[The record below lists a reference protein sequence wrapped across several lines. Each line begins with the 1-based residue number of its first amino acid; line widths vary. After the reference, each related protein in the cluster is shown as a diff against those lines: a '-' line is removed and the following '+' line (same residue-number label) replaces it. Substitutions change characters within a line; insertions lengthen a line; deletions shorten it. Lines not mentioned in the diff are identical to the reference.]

1 MHRQRVIGGLILLA
15 AIVIAALLIFL
26 RSGPEE
32 KPPEDN
38 IPLVQA
44 EPLEIRSGNL
54 MVQGAGTVRARE
66 ELMLSAEVPGKLVY
80 VNPDLREGQRVA
92 QGATL
97 FRIDTS
103 DYRNA
108 VQTAQADVASQN
120 VAVMQ
125 AREEVTLAKAEL
137 ARFEQR
143 GINNSAYA
151 SVDSS
156 DYAARILPPDAL
168 VKNQAGDNQQSATTG
183 PPSGPTNGLATREPQ
198 LQSARAGLRRAQA
211 QLSDAQ
217 TALKRTTVRAP
228 FSGVVR
234 SEDIAL
240 GSYVAPGQSLGTMVG
255 TADFEAVIPLSE
267 SEAALIP
274 ALWRPGGNRIEAS
287 VYSDYGGTRYRWQ
300 AFVDRANSVL
310 NPQTRTIDVFL
321 RIPNPL
327 RGGAPA
333 VVQKEGQKSAGA
345 SGAPPLFVGS
355 FVDAEITGRALDQYG
370 VLPLAALRPGN
381 QIWLVRDGRLRIV
394 KVEILQRTDTQALI
408 ATTGLGNKPVV
419 ILGALK
425 TATDGQQVRVAKD
438 RKTATPKAKTA
449 ASKSKNNKAKASKPA
464 AEKAP

>member
-15 AIVIAALLIFL
+15 AIVIAALLIAL

-32 KPPEDN
+32 KPPEEN

-44 EPLEIRSGNL
+44 ERLEIRSGNL

-66 ELMLSAEVPGKLVY
+66 ELTLSAEVAGKLVY

-92 QGATL
+92 RGATL
-97 FRIDTS
+97 FRIDTA

-143 GINNSAYA
+143 GVNSSAYA

-156 DYAARILPPDAL
+156 DYAARILPPEAL
-168 VKNQAGDNQQSATTG
+168 ARNQASNNQQLAAVA
-183 PPSGPTNGLATREPQ
+183 PTNGLATREPQ

-217 TALKRTTVRAP
+217 TALRRTTVRAP

-274 ALWRPGGNRIEAS
+274 ELWRPGSNRIEAS

-333 VVQKEGQKSAGA
+333 MVQKEGQKSTGA

-355 FVDAEITGRALDQYG
+355 FVDAEITGRALDEYA
-370 VLPLAALRPGN
+370 VLPLAGLRPGN

-408 ATTGLGNKPVV
+408 NTVGLGNKPVV
-419 ILGALK
+419 IFGALK
-425 TATDGQQVRVAKD
+425 TATDGQQVRISQD
-438 RKTATPKAKTA
+438 RKKGVTTTEDTAE
-449 ASKSKNNKAKASKPA
+449 KSKKTKIKASKKA
-464 AEKAP
+464 ADKAP

>member
-15 AIVIAALLIFL
+15 AIAIAALLIFL

-32 KPPEDN
+32 KPPEEN

-54 MVQGAGTVRARE
+54 MVQGAGTIRARE
-66 ELMLSAEVPGKLVY
+66 ELTLSAEVPGKLVY
-80 VNPDLREGQRVA
+80 VNPSLREGQSVA
-92 QGATL
+92 RGATL
-97 FRIDTS
+97 FRIDTA

-120 VAVMQ
+120 VSVLQ
-125 AREEVTLAKAEL
+125 AREEVALAKAEL

-143 GINNSAYA
+143 GANNSAYA

-156 DYAARILPPDAL
+156 DYAARILPPDVLA
-168 VKNQAGDNQQSATTG
+168 KNQRADSPQDSNGA
-183 PPSGPTNGLATREPQ
+183 PTNGLATREPQ

-234 SEDIAL
+234 SEEIAL
-240 GSYVAPGQSLGTMVG
+240 GSYVAPGQALGSMVG

-274 ALWRPGGNRIEAS
+274 ALWRPGSNRIEAS

-355 FVDAEITGRALDQYG
+355 FVDAEITGRAVDQYAI
-370 VLPLAALRPGN
+370 LPLAALRPGN
-381 QIWLVRDGRLRIV
+381 EIWLVREGKLRIV
-394 KVEILQRTDTQALI
+394 KVDILQRTDTQALI
-408 ATTGLGNKPVV
+408 NTAGLGTKPMV
-419 ILGALK
+419 ILGTLK
-425 TATDGQQVRVAKD
+425 TATDGQQVRIAED
-438 RKTATPKAKTA
+438 RKDPAPTT
-449 ASKSKNNKAKASKPA
+449 KPA
-464 AEKAP
+464 AKSTQASKAKDAKAGADKAQ

>member
-1 MHRQRVIGGLILLA
+1 MGGLILLA
-15 AIVIAALLIFL
+15 AIAIAALLIFL
-26 RSGPEE
+26 RAGPEE
-32 KPPEDN
+32 KPPEEN

-44 EPLEIRSGNL
+44 QPLEIRSGNL
-54 MVQGAGTVRARE
+54 MVRGSGTIRARE
-66 ELMLSAEVPGKLVY
+66 ELTLSAEVAGKLVY
-80 VNPDLREGQRVA
+80 VNPRLREGQSVSR
-92 QGATL
+92 GTTL

-120 VAVMQ
+120 VAVME
-125 AREEVTLAKAEL
+125 AREEVSLAKAEL
-137 ARFEQR
+137 ARFQQR
-143 GINNSAYA
+143 GASSNAYA
-151 SVDSS
+151 SVDDS
-156 DYAARILPPDAL
+156 DYAARILPPDML
-168 VKNQAGDNQQSATTG
+168 TQNQRPDSPQTG
-183 PPSGPTNGLATREPQ
+183 SGGATNGLATREPQ
-198 LQSARAGLRRAQA
+198 LQSARAALRRAQA

-217 TALKRTTVRAP
+217 TALRRTTVRAP

-234 SEDIAL
+234 SEEIAL

-267 SEAALIP
+267 TEAALIP

-333 VVQKEGQKSAGA
+333 VVQKEGQESAGA

-355 FVDAEITGRALDQYG
+355 FVDAEITGRALDQYA
-370 VLPLAALRPGN
+370 VLPLEALRPGN
-381 QIWLVRDGRLRIV
+381 QIWLVQNGKLRIV
-394 KVEILQRTDTQALI
+394 DVEIYQRTDTQALI
-408 ATTGLGNKPVV
+408 GTAGLGAKPRV
-419 ILGALK
+419 ILGTLK
-425 TATDGQQVRVAKD
+425 TATDGQRVRVAED
-438 RKTATPKAKTA
+438 RNAAAKAGKAKTGKPKTT
-449 ASKSKNNKAKASKPA
+449 KSETDKT
-464 AEKAP
+464 E

>member
-32 KPPEDN
+32 KPPEEN
-38 IPLVQA
+38 VPLVQA
-44 EPLEIRSGNL
+44 ERLEIRSGNL

-66 ELMLSAEVPGKLVY
+66 ELTLSAEVAGKLVY

-143 GINNSAYA
+143 GVKSSAYA

-168 VKNQAGDNQQSATTG
+168 VKNQGSNNQQSATT
-183 PPSGPTNGLATREPQ
+183 GPTNGLATREPQ
-198 LQSARAGLRRAQA
+198 LLSARAGLRRAQA

-274 ALWRPGGNRIEAS
+274 ELWRPGSNRIEAS
-287 VYSDYGGTRYRWQ
+287 VYSDYGGTRYRWR

-333 VVQKEGQKSAGA
+333 IVQKEGQKSAGA
-345 SGAPPLFVGS
+345 SSAPPLFVGS
-355 FVDAEITGRALDQYG
+355 FVDAEITGRALDQYA

-394 KVEILQRTDTQALI
+394 KVEIFQRTDTQALI
-408 ATTGLGNKPVV
+408 NTVGLGNKPVV
-419 ILGALK
+419 IFGALK
-425 TATDGQQVRVAKD
+425 TATDGQRVRIAED
-438 RKTATPKAKTA
+438 RKKAVTKTKDTPKKSENTKTKTSKKA
-449 ASKSKNNKAKASKPA
+449 AD
-464 AEKAP
+464 KAP

>member
-1 MHRQRVIGGLILLA
+1 VHRQRVIGGLILLA
-15 AIVIAALLIFL
+15 AIVIAALLILL

-32 KPPEDN
+32 KPPEEN
-38 IPLVQA
+38 VPLVQA
-44 EPLEIRSGNL
+44 ERLEIRSGNL

-66 ELMLSAEVPGKLVY
+66 ELTLSAEVAGKLVY
-80 VNPDLREGQRVA
+80 VNPELREGQRVVR
-92 QGATL
+92 GATL

-143 GINNSAYA
+143 GVNSSAYA

-168 VKNQAGDNQQSATTG
+168 VKNQASNNQQSATAG
-183 PPSGPTNGLATREPQ
+183 QTNGLATREPQ

-274 ALWRPGGNRIEAS
+274 ELWRPGSNRIEAS

-333 VVQKEGQKSAGA
+333 IVQKEGQKSAGA

-355 FVDAEITGRALDQYG
+355 FVDADITGRALDQYA

-394 KVEILQRTDTQALI
+394 KVEIFQRTDTQALI
-408 ATTGLGNKPVV
+408 NTAGLGNKPVV
-419 ILGALK
+419 IFGALK
-425 TATDGQQVRVAKD
+425 TATDGQRVRISED
-438 RKTATPKAKTA
+438 RKKAV
-449 ASKSKNNKAKASKPA
+449 SKAKAAPEKPKNTKTKASKKTA
-464 AEKAP
+464 DKAP

>member
-15 AIVIAALLIFL
+15 AIAIAALLIFL
-26 RSGPEE
+26 RGGPEE
-32 KPPEDN
+32 QPPEEN

-44 EPLEIRSGNL
+44 QPLEIKSGNL

-66 ELMLSAEVPGKLVY
+66 ELTLSAEVAGKLVY
-80 VNPDLREGQRVA
+80 VNPNLREGQSVA
-92 QGATL
+92 RGATL
-97 FRIDTS
+97 FRIDTA

-120 VAVMQ
+120 VAVME
-125 AREEVTLAKAEL
+125 AREEVSLARAEL
-137 ARFEQR
+137 ERFQQR
-143 GINNSAYA
+143 GASSNAYA

-156 DYAARILPPDAL
+156 DYAARILPPDMLA
-168 VKNQAGDNQQSATTG
+168 KGQDMKGQGTNGQPGNTAT
-183 PPSGPTNGLATREPQ
+183 PTNGLATREPQ
-198 LQSARAGLRRAQA
+198 LQSARAALRRAQA
-211 QLSDAQ
+211 GLSDAQ

-240 GSYVAPGQSLGTMVG
+240 GSYVTPGQSLGTMVG

-274 ALWRPGGNRIEAS
+274 ALWRLGSNRIEAS

-333 VVQKEGQKSAGA
+333 VTQKEGQKSAGA

-355 FVDAEITGRALDQYG
+355 FVEAEITGRALDEYA

-381 QIWLVRDGRLRIV
+381 QIWLVREGRLRIV
-394 KVEILQRTDTQALI
+394 NVDILQRTDKEALI
-408 ATTGLGNKPVV
+408 ETAGLGEKPVV

-425 TATDGQQVRVAKD
+425 TATDGQQVRIAAD
-438 RKTATPKAKTA
+438 RKTASSKTKPG
-449 ASKSKNNKAKASKPA
+449 KSKTQATRSGAD
-464 AEKAP
+464 KAP

>member
-15 AIVIAALLIFL
+15 AIAIAALLIFL
-26 RSGPEE
+26 RPGPEE
-32 KPPEDN
+32 KPPEEN

-66 ELMLSAEVPGKLVY
+66 ELTLSAEVAGKLVY
-80 VNPDLREGQRVA
+80 VNPGLREGQTVA
-92 QGATL
+92 RGAIL

-108 VQTAQADVASQN
+108 VQTAQADVALQN
-120 VAVMQ
+120 VAVME
-125 AREEVTLAKAEL
+125 AREEVALAKSEL
-137 ARFEQR
+137 ARFQQR
-143 GINNSAYA
+143 GTGSSAYA

-156 DYAARILPPDAL
+156 DYAARILPPEAL
-168 VKNQAGDNQQSATTG
+168 AKSQGTNGQTASTA
-183 PPSGPTNGLATREPQ
+183 PTNGLATREPQ
-198 LQSARAGLRRAQA
+198 LQSARAALRRAQA
-211 QLSDAQ
+211 QLADAQ
-217 TALKRTTVRAP
+217 AALKRTTVRAP

-240 GSYVAPGQSLGTMVG
+240 GSYVAPGQSLGSMVG
-255 TADFEAVIPLSE
+255 TAEFEAVIPLSE

-274 ALWRPGGNRIEAS
+274 ALWRPGSNRIEAS

-300 AFVDRANSVL
+300 AYLDRANSVL

-327 RGGAPA
+327 RGGVPA
-333 VVQKEGQKSAGA
+333 ATQEEGQKSAGA

-355 FVDAEITGRALDQYG
+355 FIDAEITGRALDQYA
-370 VLPLAALRPGN
+370 VLPLAALRADN

-394 KVEILQRTDTQALI
+394 KVDILQRTDTQALI
-408 ATTGLGNKPVV
+408 STAGLGEKPVV
-419 ILGALK
+419 ILGTLQ
-425 TATDGQQVRVAKD
+425 TATDGQQVRIAEAREDAK
-438 RKTATPKAKTA
+438 PKNKPA
-449 ASKSKNNKAKASKPA
+449 ASKPKATETVADKAS
-464 AEKAP
+464 

>member
-15 AIVIAALLIFL
+15 AILIAALLIFL
-26 RSGPEE
+26 RPSPEE
-32 KPPEDN
+32 KPPEEN

-44 EPLEIRSGNL
+44 QPLEIRSGNL
-54 MVQGAGTVRARE
+54 MVQGAGTIRARE
-66 ELMLSAEVPGKLVY
+66 ELTLSAEVAGKLVY
-80 VNPDLREGQRVA
+80 VNPGLREGQSVA
-92 QGATL
+92 RGATL
-97 FRIDTS
+97 FRIDTA

-120 VAVMQ
+120 VAVME
-125 AREEVTLAKAEL
+125 AREEVSLAKAEL
-137 ARFEQR
+137 TRFQQR
-143 GINNSAYA
+143 GASSNAYA

-156 DYAARILPPDAL
+156 DYAARILPPDVLA
-168 VKNQAGDNQQSATTG
+168 KSQDANGQQTDTSAQ
-183 PPSGPTNGLATREPQ
+183 TNGLATREPQ
-198 LQSARAGLRRAQA
+198 LLSARAALRRAQA

-234 SEDIAL
+234 SEEIAL

-274 ALWRPGGNRIEAS
+274 ALWRPGSNRIEAS

-355 FVDAEITGRALDQYG
+355 FVDAEITGRALDQYA

-381 QIWLVRDGRLRIV
+381 EIWLVRDGKLRIV
-394 KVEILQRTDTQALI
+394 KVDILQRTDKQALI
-408 ATTGLGNKPVV
+408 GTAGLGEQPMV
-419 ILGALK
+419 ILGTLK
-425 TATDGQQVRVAKD
+425 TATEGQQVRIAED
-438 RKTATPKAKTA
+438 RKA
-449 ASKSKNNKAKASKPA
+449 AAPEVKPA
-464 AEKAP
+464 VSKTKAAKSGADKAP

>member
-15 AIVIAALLIFL
+15 AIAIAALLIFV
-26 RSGPEE
+26 RGEPEE
-32 KPPEDN
+32 KPPEEN

-66 ELMLSAEVPGKLVY
+66 ELTLSAEVAGKLVY
-80 VNPDLREGQRVA
+80 VNPRLREGQSVGR
-92 QGATL
+92 GATL

-120 VAVMQ
+120 VAVME
-125 AREEVTLAKAEL
+125 AREEVALAKAEL
-137 ARFEQR
+137 ARFQQR
-143 GINNSAYA
+143 GASSSAYA

-156 DYAARILPPDAL
+156 DYAARILPPAAL
-168 VKNQAGDNQQSATTG
+168 AKGQGSNDQQASTSSQ
-183 PPSGPTNGLATREPQ
+183 TNGLATREPQ
-198 LQSARAGLRRAQA
+198 LLSARAALRRAQA

-234 SEDIAL
+234 SEEIAL
-240 GSYVAPGQSLGTMVG
+240 GSYVAPGQALGSMVG

-274 ALWRPGGNRIEAS
+274 ALWRPGNNQIEAS

-333 VVQKEGQKSAGA
+333 VAQKEGQKSAGA
-345 SGAPPLFVGS
+345 SSAPPLFVGS
-355 FVDAEITGRALDQYG
+355 FVDAEITGRALDQYA

-381 QIWLVRDGRLRIV
+381 QIWLVRDGKLRIV
-394 KVEILQRTDTQALI
+394 KVDILQRTDKQALI
-408 ATTGLGNKPVV
+408 ATAGLGEKPVV
-419 ILGALK
+419 ILGTLK
-425 TATDGQQVRVAKD
+425 TATDGQQVRIAKD
-438 RKTATPKAKTA
+438 RKTAAPEV
-449 ASKSKNNKAKASKPA
+449 KPA
-464 AEKAP
+464 VSKTKAAKSGADKAP

>member
-15 AIVIAALLIFL
+15 AIVIAALLIFV
-26 RSGPEE
+26 RGEPEE
-32 KPPEDN
+32 KPPEEN

-54 MVQGAGTVRARE
+54 MVQGAGTIRARE
-66 ELMLSAEVPGKLVY
+66 ELTLSAEVAGKLVY
-80 VNPDLREGQRVA
+80 VNPNLREGQSVA
-92 QGATL
+92 RGATL
-97 FRIDTS
+97 FRIDTA

-120 VAVMQ
+120 VAVME

-137 ARFEQR
+137 ARFQQR
-143 GINNSAYA
+143 GASSSAYA

-156 DYAARILPPDAL
+156 DYAARILPPAAL
-168 VKNQAGDNQQSATTG
+168 AKGQGTNDQQAST
-183 PPSGPTNGLATREPQ
+183 SSPTNGLATREPQ
-198 LQSARAGLRRAQA
+198 LLSARAGLRRAQA

-240 GSYVAPGQSLGTMVG
+240 GSYVAPGQALGSMVG

-274 ALWRPGGNRIEAS
+274 ALWRPDSNRIEAS

-333 VVQKEGQKSAGA
+333 VDQKTGQKSAGA

-355 FVDAEITGRALDQYG
+355 FVDAEITGRALDQYA

-381 QIWLVRDGRLRIV
+381 QIWLVRDGKLRII
-394 KVEILQRTDTQALI
+394 KVDILQRTDKQALI
-408 ATTGLGNKPVV
+408 ATAGLGEKPIV
-419 ILGALK
+419 ILGTLK
-425 TATDGQQVRVAKD
+425 TATDGQQVRIAKD
-438 RKTATPKAKTA
+438 RKATAPTV
-449 ASKSKNNKAKASKPA
+449 KPA
-464 AEKAP
+464 VSKTKATKSGADKAQ

>member
-15 AIVIAALLIFL
+15 AIAISALLIFL
-26 RSGPEE
+26 RGEPEE
-32 KPPEDN
+32 KPTEEN

-44 EPLEIRSGNL
+44 ESLEIRSGNL
-54 MVQGAGTVRARE
+54 MVQGAGTIRARE
-66 ELMLSAEVPGKLVY
+66 ELTLSAEVAGKLVY
-80 VNPDLREGQRVA
+80 VNPSLREGQTVA
-92 QGATL
+92 RGATL

-120 VAVMQ
+120 VAVME
-125 AREEVTLAKAEL
+125 AREEVALAKAEL
-137 ARFEQR
+137 NRFQQR
-143 GINNSAYA
+143 SAESSDYA

-156 DYAARILPPDAL
+156 DYAARILPPEAL
-168 VKNQAGDNQQSATTG
+168 VKNQSAKAQQTAGGAT
-183 PPSGPTNGLATREPQ
+183 PNGLATREPQ

-240 GSYVAPGQSLGTMVG
+240 GSYVAPGQSLGSMVG

-274 ALWRPGGNRIEAS
+274 ALWRPGSNRIEAS

-300 AFVDRANSVL
+300 AFVDRANGVL

-345 SGAPPLFVGS
+345 SSAPPLFVGS
-355 FVDAEITGRALDQYG
+355 FVDAEITGRALDKYA

-381 QIWLVRDGRLRIV
+381 QIWLVRDGKLHIV
-394 KVEILQRTDTQALI
+394 KVDIFQRTDTQALI
-408 ATTGLGNKPVV
+408 GTAGLGEKPVV
-419 ILGALK
+419 ILGTLK
-425 TATDGQQVRVAKD
+425 TATEGQQVRIAKD
-438 RKTATPKAKTA
+438 RKVAAAKTKPAGNKAKDSKAKTT
-449 ASKSKNNKAKASKPA
+449 KSGAD
-464 AEKAP
+464 KAP